1 MQDRRTS
8 VEASLSIGSVP
19 LPLSG
24 FRVVDLTRVVAG
36 PFCTML
42 LADLGAEVI
51 KIEPPGEGDPIRAQG
66 AIRNGISWYYA
77 GHNRNKKSLALDL
90 YQAEGKAVLADLI
103 ARSDVL
109 VENYRPGVLAK
120 MGFDEA
126 RLKALNPGLVVASV
140 NGYGST
146 GPYAERPAFDF
157 IAQAMSG
164 FMSVNGF
171 ADGPPLR
178 AANPISDLVAGL
190 YAALGV
196 AAALA
201 NRTKGGGGQRLET
214 SLLTGMISLLSYIG
228 AAHLATGKLPART
241 GNAHHVVAP
250 YGLFR
255 AADGEIAVAPS
266 YDEIVERFLGAIGLK
281 HLLDDPLYADNA
293 ARLANRASLNALV
306 DEAIGRKSREDWIGI
321 LNKAGVPCGRV
332 LNLAEMF
339 ADPQV
344 QAQEMVLA
352 VPHPGHDV
360 VRMTGF
366 PIKFEGTPCR
376 IRRHAPAL
384 GEHTGEVLRLLGRD
398 EAEIARLKAKGI
410 V

>member
-1 MQDRRTS
+1 M
-8 VEASLSIGSVP
+8 
-19 LPLSG
+19 
-24 FRVVDLTRVVAG
+24 DLTRVVAG

-66 AIRNGISWYYA
+66 AIKNGISWYYA
-77 GHNRNKKSLALDL
+77 GHNRNKKSMTLDL
-90 YQAEGKAVLADLI
+90 YKDEGKALLAELI

-120 MGFDEA
+120 MGFDAA
-126 RLKALNPGLVVASV
+126 RLKLLNPQLVLASV

-146 GPYAERPAFDF
+146 GPYVERPAFDF

-171 ADGPPLR
+171 PDGPPVR

-201 NRTKGGGGQRLET
+201 NRAKGGGGQRLET
-214 SLLTGMISLLSYIG
+214 SLLCGMVSLLSYIG
-228 AAHLATGKLPART
+228 AAHLATGELPRRT
-241 GNAHHVVAP
+241 GNDHQVVAP

-266 YDEIVERFLGAIGLK
+266 YDEIVERFLAAIGLK
-281 HLLDDPLYADNA
+281 HLLQDPLYADNPS
-293 ARLANRASLNALV
+293 RLANRVPLNLLV
-306 DEAIGRKSREDWIGI
+306 NAAIGEKTREEWIEI

-332 LNLAEMF
+332 LNLTEMF

-344 QAQEMVLA
+344 RAQEMVLE
-352 VPHPGHDV
+352 VPHPGHGV

-366 PIKFEGTPCR
+366 PIKFAETPCQ

-384 GEHTGEVLRLLGRD
+384 GEHTEETLRLLGRG
-398 EAEIARLKAKGI
+398 EAEIARLKSSG
-410 V
+410 VV